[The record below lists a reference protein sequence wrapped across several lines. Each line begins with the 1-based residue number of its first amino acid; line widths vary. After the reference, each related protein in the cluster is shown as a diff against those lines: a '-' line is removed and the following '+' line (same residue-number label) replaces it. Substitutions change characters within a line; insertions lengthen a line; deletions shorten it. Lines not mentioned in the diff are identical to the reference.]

1 MTSIIVRLQVM
12 NVRKALKESEGWLK
26 VSNTI
31 RFEDIPIGMEL
42 KPMELLL
49 DESIIEA
56 GVALVQWE
64 SMEAM
69 KKGGILPPGLTIT
82 NHARMQF
89 NTLPDL
95 KAAIWAKSEH
105 EFIKP
110 MKAGTKIVIRGTI
123 VDKYEK
129 RGRNYVVG
137 KFETVDENGDI
148 ILKSL
153 ETSVYI
159 E

>member
-1 MTSIIVRLQVM
+1 MSD
-12 NVRKALKESEGWLK
+12 K
-26 VSNTI
+26 I

-42 KPMELLL
+42 KPMEILL
-49 DESIIEA
+49 DENVIEA
-56 GVALVQWE
+56 GIAFVQWE
-64 SMEAM
+64 SREAM
-69 KKGGILPPGLTIT
+69 TKVGILPPGLTIS

-110 MKAGTKIVIRGTI
+110 MKAGTKIIIRGKV

-129 RGRNYVVG
+129 RGKNYVVG
-137 KFETVDENGDI
+137 EFETVDENGDI

-153 ETSVYI
+153 ETSVYV